1 MPIKILVGENGNY
14 REFPEVYP
22 FTWKLKILPLDLV
35 KSSEILILHVGFF
48 DFKVRAVSPLPYFYP
63 VL

>member
-35 KSSEILILHVGFF
+35 KSSEILILHVVFF
-48 DFKVRAVSPLPYFYP
+48 TLR
-63 VL
+63 